1 MFDSNEIP
9 EQLPTS
15 GLHPSGAAIEFLHG
29 CGRVQPVHVCKTGS
43 IESNDP
49 CVSVSTGRL

>member
-9 EQLPTS
+9 EQLPAS